1 MKPTKAHLRRH
12 VRREYARL
20 YLRPPA
26 EGMLYGYAYAR
37 VSSGWLLQAGPST
50 IYSSTRVLIQAR
62 RGGVGIQERPGGVVE
77 VGPAGAVS
85 WASDRGSLWV
95 VVDQAGVRDR
105 GAGAA
110 HEFERGREEDEA
122 DRFEMRGRGMR
133 MARFRG

>member
-1 MKPTKAHLRRH
+1 
-12 VRREYARL
+12 
-20 YLRPPA
+20 
-26 EGMLYGYAYAR
+26 MLYGYAYAR

-105 GAGAA
+105 GGGQSMSL
-110 HEFERGREEDEA
+110 RGGGKMTRPTGLRCGEE
-122 DRFEMRGRGMR
+122 G
-133 MARFRG
+133 

>member
-1 MKPTKAHLRRH
+1 
-12 VRREYARL
+12 
-20 YLRPPA
+20 
-26 EGMLYGYAYAR
+26 MLYGYAYAR